1 MDRVY
6 NVEKS
11 RKRVASRGDE
21 PSEKRARGR
30 PKKIINLSRYPSIR
44 KDVNCDDDVQ
54 QQQLEAIAKEME
66 KSSPR
71 KEILLPL
78 MKETF
83 YSRRKYIL
91 DCNDSVFT
99 KLGKYPGL
107 RIPPVVSYSI
117 NTPEPFTVDPR

>member
-11 RKRVASRGDE
+11 RKRSASNDDLPPG
-21 PSEKRARGR
+21 KRARGR
-30 PKKIINLSRYPSIR
+30 PKKIISLSRYPAIR
-44 KDVNCDDDVQ
+44 KDVDTSDDSTQ
-54 QQQLEAIAKEME
+54 QQAITKELQ
-66 KSSPR
+66 KQNPR

-91 DCNDSVFT
+91 ECNDSVFDKLT
-99 KLGKYPGL
+99 KFPGL
-107 RIPPVVSYSI
+107 KMPPLVCYASYM
-117 NTPEPFTVDPR
+117 